1 MQEHLGGQKQAL
13 DLFALL
19 GKAGSAVAQKNVV
32 AGSRSLAAV
41 ELPLDLGQAHAP
53 VFHAGNEVQAREV
66 FGGVGAPAPSAVG
79 RKEERDAAFAG
90 VTATLNIA
98 PRKANEVLYLRN
110 RPSMLIARAP
120 TSSIQP
126 LLFNL

>member
-1 MQEHLGGQKQAL
+1 MGRQKQAFDLLACL
-13 DLFALL
+13 D
-19 GKAGSAVAQKNVV
+19 KAGRAVAQKNVV
-32 AGSRSLAAV
+32 ADSRRLAAV

-53 VFHAGNEVQAREV
+53 VFHAGDEVQAREV
-66 FGGVGAPAPSAVG
+66 IGGVGAAAPSAVG

-90 VTATLNIA
+90 VAATLNIA
-98 PRKANEVLYLRN
+98 SRKANEVFYLRN
-110 RPSMLIARAP
+110 RPYMLIAHAL